1 MSLLKGDYNAKISEI
16 ESKIPSSSG
25 LATSAALTAV
35 ENKVPYISSLVKN
48 KTDCNTKITE
58 IEKRNYWS
66 QPWWIYYCSRI

>member
-25 LATSAALTAV
+25 LATSAAL
-35 ENKVPYISSLVKN
+35 NKIPYIGSLVKN

-58 IEKRNYWS
+58 IEKRNY
-66 QPWWIYYCSRI
+66 